1 MFKAYHLKIF
11 KQFHTPK
18 AYITIGISPYV
29 EYGFLFNN
37 NDGIAKTALYID
49 LWEHLST
56 KKKTRIHLRGSKK
69 FLLTY
74 L

>member
-49 LWEHLST
+49 LWEHF
-56 KKKTRIHLRGSKK
+56 I
-69 FLLTY
+69 Y
-74 L
+74 